1 MKNNK
6 VLKWLYK
13 IFIEYYGLV
22 MILLL
27 ALDLVS
33 KAVMES
39 VLNANGTISV
49 IPNFF
54 DLTLVYNTGAFA
66 GMLGGTFGHILL
78 IIISLVGSGV
88 MIYGLIKFKNKFN
101 KGMIIALVLAIPGCV
116 GNLIDR
122 CIISNG
128 EWRGVIDFFH
138 IYINAINFNWPV
150 FNVAD
155 MLLVVGIIVF
165 IIFYIIYDVKNEKIK
180 KQALEELNAEKKKEL
195 ENEKSNKDETKEDK

>member
-1 MKNNK
+1 MKNK
-6 VLKWLYK
+6 VLSWLYK

-22 MILLL
+22 MVLLL

-39 VLNANGTISV
+39 VLKTQGTISV

-54 DLTLVYNTGAFA
+54 DLTLVYNKGAFA

-78 IIISLVGSGV
+78 ILISLIGSGV
-88 MIYGLIKFKNKFN
+88 MIYGLIKFRFKFN
-101 KGMIIALVLAIPGCV
+101 KGMIIALVLAIPGCI
-116 GNLIDR
+116 GNLVDR
-122 CIISNG
+122 VIYTNG
-128 EWRGVIDFFH
+128 DWRGVIDFFH
-138 IYINAINFNWPV
+138 IYIKAIKFDWPV

-165 IIFYIIYDVKNEKIK
+165 VIFYIIYDVKNEKVK
-180 KQALEELNAEKKKEL
+180 KAALEQLNAEKKKEL
-195 ENEKSNKDETKEDK
+195 QQEASNVDEEEK